1 MPSES
6 NKALQ
11 LFTNLKHYL
20 YLVKINELPSKSIYD
35 SEIFKGKKNKV
46 EINNNFI
53 LSSKSKF
60 LMSSRINE
68 FNSMKN
74 YLSSYNLI
82 FFNHNKRDQY
92 MKKYWIDKEIYK
104 IYSKSK
110 FQQMKADIFR
120 YCFLFDNGGYWLDI
134 KSSIFF
140 NISEFE
146 VTKPEALL
154 LLSPHNLEEKEISKE
169 LLPYTESLNN
179 RRLTNW
185 FIGAKKDSP
194 FINNLIENIIKESI
208 NYKNKKFLEPKEAI
222 LNLTGPKQLT
232 RTFLSYEKKE
242 NITVVDE
249 NQLNIHHESKFG
261 RRFYLFEN
269 VFFEH
274 YSKSRN
280 KIILI

>member
-1 MPSES
+1 
-6 NKALQ
+6 
-11 LFTNLKHYL
+11 
-20 YLVKINELPSKSIYD
+20 
-35 SEIFKGKKNKV
+35 
-46 EINNNFI
+46 
-53 LSSKSKF
+53 
-60 LMSSRINE
+60 
-68 FNSMKN
+68 
-74 YLSSYNLI
+74 
-82 FFNHNKRDQY
+82 

-104 IYSKSK
+104 IYSKAK

-169 LLPYTESLNN
+169 LLPYTKSLNN

-185 FIGAKKDSP
+185 FIGAKKDSL
-194 FINNLIENIIKESI
+194 FINNLIENIVKESI
-208 NYKNKKFLEPKEAI
+208 DYKNKKFLEPKEAI

>member
-1 MPSES
+1 MSYLQ
-6 NKALQ
+6 KAFMILR
-11 LFTNLKHYL
+11 FLKD
-20 YLVKINELPSKSIYD
+20 N
-35 SEIFKGKKNKV
+35 KNKV
-46 EINNNFI
+46 EVNNNFI

-104 IYSKSK
+104 IYSKAK

-169 LLPYTESLNN
+169 LLPYTKSLNN

-185 FIGAKKDSP
+185 FIGAKKDSL
-194 FINNLIENIIKESI
+194 FINNLIENIVKESI
-208 NYKNKKFLEPKEAI
+208 DYKNKKFLEPKEAI

-232 RTFLSYEKKE
+232 RTFLSYEKKR
-242 NITVVDE
+242 
-249 NQLNIHHESKFG
+249 K
-261 RRFYLFEN
+261 Y
-269 VFFEH
+269 
-274 YSKSRN
+274 YSR
-280 KIILI
+280 

>member
-35 SEIFKGKKNKV
+35 SEIFKDNKNKV

-53 LSSKSKF
+53 LSSKTKY

-68 FNSMKN
+68 FNSMKD

-104 IYSKSK
+104 IYSKAK

-169 LLPYTESLNN
+169 LLPYTKSLNN

-185 FIGAKKDSP
+185 FIGAKKDSL
-194 FINNLIENIIKESI
+194 FINNLIENIVKESI
-208 NYKNKKFLEPKEAI
+208 DYKNKKFLEPKEAI

-261 RRFYLFEN
+261 RRFYLFEI